1 MRRCKCGNDVASN
14 ARVCPR
20 CGHRF
25 TSTLTWAIVAIVG
38 LMIAAAIIGSFSGGG
53 GQPAQ
58 PASSPADLAAQQKQD
73 AADKSAL
80 MGAMELRS
88 SMRNPGSFVL
98 TGVLT
103 MEDGA
108 TCYSYR
114 AQNGFGGMTA
124 GAAVLSPTGRFK
136 TSEMEG
142 FRGLWSKEC
151 AGKSGHDSTWLVE
164 HNMKALGAI
173 Q

>member
-1 MRRCKCGNDVASN
+1 MRKCKCGNDVAAN
-14 ARVCPR
+14 AKACPK

-25 TSTLTWAIVAIVG
+25 TSPLTWAIVAIVG
-38 LMIAAAIIGSFSGGG
+38 LMIAAAIIGSFTGGG

-80 MGAMELRS
+80 IGAMQLRR
-88 SMRNPGSFVL
+88 SMRNPDSFVL
-98 TGVLT
+98 TSVLA
-103 MEDGA
+103 MDNGA
-108 TCYSYR
+108 VCYNYR
-114 AQNGFGGMTA
+114 GQNGFGGMTA

-136 TSEMEG
+136 TNEMGG
-142 FRGLWSKEC
+142 FRVLWNKEC

-164 HNMKALGAI
+164 HNMKALGVI